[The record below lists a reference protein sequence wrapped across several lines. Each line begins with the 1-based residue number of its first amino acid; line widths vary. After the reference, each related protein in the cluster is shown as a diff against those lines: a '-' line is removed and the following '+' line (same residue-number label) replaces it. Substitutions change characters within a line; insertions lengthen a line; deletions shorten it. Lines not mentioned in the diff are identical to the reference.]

1 MTETV
6 RSQQRYCYSVV
17 NRQSDGVAVIACQSP
32 LYENQIL
39 VMGSNRSVLSTITWQ
54 YPSAVQNWPY
64 AITMDW
70 CSEDVFVSGQ
80 TGNGDSTNAFVSR
93 IARNGTVLWS
103 TEIFNA
109 TTASTVASTVQYSS
123 ISRQVLLGGWL
134 TVSRQSPASDL
145 DGFFASVSSDG
156 AVQFI
161 KTFGNAAVNDQVF
174 NAVLYGNTSVA
185 LVGVGIA
192 SNRAAIW
199 NYGINGT
206 LVWSSSLPIASEY
219 RSVKYY
225 GGYLYSA
232 GSFQGSLGG
241 QTSNNVDFLLTRY
254 SPSQNGIMDSS
265 FVKSWG
271 TSAADYC
278 HDFFY
283 DAASTHYI
291 MVGKQVNGIGATTYV
306 FLETTFGSFQSNSA
320 SMGVIAYLNSVALL
334 NDRSIFAVGANDTF
348 TADFGRAG
356 FYVNTNALK
365 PYQASITVSAC
376 YSPTMAPTTSVVITT
391 TTTTTSTTTTTT
403 TTSTTTTTAS
413 TITTT
418 TTTTASTITPTTTT
432 TTPATTLIIATSS
445 ANSISIS
452 VVSSS
457 LNTFGLNSTTN
468 LYGSASVDFTTSA
481 YYLYTSSEALISY
494 STSLSSSLL
503 ATSQYYT
510 QSSSVAQTSLVNSS
524 SLSLIASSISL
535 GDDLGLPSSTP
546 LTSSTVQTSHQ
557 FHASGDVW
565 HVLSSMELSNTQ
577 SPRNGDFGV
586 DSSQSSGS
594 TIMFVLI
601 SILIVLF
608 VMFLT
613 LLALYKYHR
622 QRKSRFTSK
631 VRQSISS
638 NTSSLPWYG
647 TSYQNGMTTQ
657 ITQNTSNSMQTQVA
671 TAHVF
676 AIPAFMLARFGID
689 FRIGD
694 SIAKG
699 GNGTIFQAQV
709 INPLFQSMV
718 DPGVPIV
725 FKSVGRKL
733 TELNEIMRVSFMQ
746 ELSIMYRF
754 KDDPRFARLYA
765 YTEEPAG
772 ILMMHY
778 EFGSLGGYLFKRH
791 ESLQLCQFPYSKRQ
805 FIYILKL
812 LAQALTLMHA
822 NGVAHLDIKPDNALL
837 NIDSEGRL
845 FPVLTDFGISRIID
859 QQSLKVKA
867 MQISQLKGA
876 SLSYACPEILQIFR
890 GTRREDPQMFYLAD
904 VYSYSIVLLETMT
917 SKRAYH

>member
-6 RSQQRYCYSVV
+6 RNQQRYCFSVV

-32 LYENQIL
+32 SYENQIL

-54 YPSAVQNWPY
+54 YPSGQQNWPY

-80 TGNGDSTNAFVSR
+80 TGSGGSTNALVSR

-103 TEIFNA
+103 TEILNA

-134 TVSRQSPASDL
+134 AVSRQPPASDL

-161 KTFGNAAVNDQVF
+161 KTFGNAAVNDQVY
-174 NAVLYGNTSVA
+174 NAVLYGNTSLA

-199 NYGINGT
+199 SYGINGT
-206 LVWSSSLPIASEY
+206 LLWSSSLSVASEY

-241 QTSNNVDFLLTRY
+241 QTSNNVDFILTRY
-254 SPSQNGIMDSS
+254 SPSQNGILDSG
-265 FVKSWG
+265 FVKAWG

-283 DAASTHYI
+283 DVASTHYV

-356 FYVNTNALK
+356 FYVNSNALK

-376 YSPTMAPTTSVVITT
+376 YPPTMAPKTTVVIIPTTATT
-391 TTTTTSTTTTTT
+391 TPTTTSTTTTTT
-403 TTSTTTTTAS
+403 TTTS
-413 TITTT
+413 ITTT
-418 TTTTASTITPTTTT
+418 TTTTTTSTSTPTTTT

-445 ANSISIS
+445 AHSISGS
-452 VVSSS
+452 VVSS
-457 LNTFGLNSTTN
+457 LNGFGLNSTTN
-468 LYGSASVDFTTSA
+468 LYGSASVDLTTSA
-481 YYLYTSSEALISY
+481 SFLFTSSEVLISY

-503 ATSQYYT
+503 TTSYYYT
-510 QSSSVAQTSLVNSS
+510 QSSSVPKASFAYSS
-524 SLSLIASSISL
+524 SVSLIASSISH
-535 GDDLGLPSSTP
+535 GDDFGLPSSAAP
-546 LTSSTVQTSHQ
+546 ASSTVQNTHC

-565 HVLSSMELSNTQ
+565 HVPSSMESFDTQ
-577 SPRNGDFGV
+577 SPGNRDFGV
-586 DSSQSSGS
+586 DQSQSFES

-601 SILIVLF
+601 SILAVLF
-608 VMFLT
+608 VLFLT
-613 LLALYKYHR
+613 LLALQKHHR

-638 NTSSLPWYG
+638 TTSSQPWYG
-647 TSYQNGMTTQ
+647 TSYQNGMATQ
-657 ITQNTSNSMQTQVA
+657 ITQNTSNSMYTQVA
-671 TAHVF
+671 TAHVI

-689 FRIGD
+689 FRIGEP
-694 SIAKG
+694 IAKG

-709 INPLFQSMV
+709 INPLFRNMV

-733 TELNEIMRVSFMQ
+733 MELNELMRVSFTQ

-754 KDDPRFARLYA
+754 RDDPRFARLYA

-772 ILMMHY
+772 ILMMQY
-778 EFGSLGGYLFKRH
+778 EFGSLGSYLFKRH
-791 ESLQLCQFPYSKRQ
+791 ESLQLRQFPYSKRQ

-837 NIDSEGRL
+837 NIDSDGRL

-867 MQISQLKGA
+867 MQVSQLKGA
-876 SLSYACPEILQIFR
+876 SLSYASPEILQMFR
-890 GTRREDPQMFYLAD
+890 GTRRENPQMFYLAD
-904 VYSYSIVLLETMT
+904 VYSYAIVILETMT
-917 SKRAYH
+917 SKHAYN